1 MLERSTE
8 LAVIYDHAENCI
20 YEKKKKKAIKVVFQR
35 KFEVMESL
43 VCFLSLGLANSFPL
57 MELMEDDQKIF
68 RSKAAT

>member
-20 YEKKKKKAIKVVFQR
+20 YIKKKKAIKVVFQR